1 MKNKK
6 ILTALFAI
14 ACMSMALVGCGN
26 DEEAATSEPAD
37 TSVTAGTSEADSA
50 PAETEAEV
58 SLADWNGSWNNM
70 GAYLD
75 EADVQPAYEK
85 LAEKDGITAD
95 EAKAAYVE
103 KRKCDFN
110 GMIVDGNKV
119 TFLDN
124 FEDKGGA
131 EIAAAEYEFDQ
142 VHKVQSG
149 SHEMEWFAF
158 KATSPDAKY
167 PVLLMMPVHGDEA
180 LTHFHM
186 RYGVDADE
194 LLAKE
199 GWFPTFVK
207 PDATL
212 EQISGEIAE

>member
-26 DEEAATSEPAD
+26 NEEAATSEPAE
-37 TSVTAGTSEADSA
+37 TSVAAETSETSSA
-50 PAETEAEV
+50 PAETETEV
-58 SLADWNGSWNNM
+58 SLADWDGSWNNM

-75 EADVQPAYEK
+75 EADVQPAFEE
-85 LAEKDGITAD
+85 LAEKDGVTVD

-103 KRKCDFN
+103 KRQCDFN
-110 GMIVDGNKV
+110 GMIIDGNKV

-131 EIAAAEYEFDQ
+131 EIATAEYEFDTI
-142 VHKVQSG
+142 HKVQHG
-149 SHEMEWFAF
+149 SHEMEWVAF
-158 KATSPDAKY
+158 KATTPDAKY
-167 PVLLMMPVHGDEA
+167 PVLLMMPVHGEEA

-186 RYGVDADE
+186 RYGSDVDE
-194 LLAKE
+194 LLANE
-199 GWFPTFVK
+199 GWYPTFVK
-207 PDATL
+207 PTSTL
-212 EQISGEIAE
+212 EQISEEISE